1 MTPFTRTTVATGAA
15 FLLVAG
21 SALTLAAPAWG
32 VTSPVA
38 TPAATDAPAA
48 GTPEAG
54 TAGPDA
60 PSTDV
65 PVAPTTPIL
74 PITPVAPASPVPTVA
89 PDAPVPTDVPADGS
103 EDVENVPRE
112 SSSSATVAPAARADA
127 GPAPAPVP
135 EVVPAPD
142 PTDPPNPGETQI
154 TLRGNE
160 DPERYE
166 SRERFF
172 IVGEAGP
179 LTEIRVLDPAGNLI
193 AFDYSDTTGAF
204 FITLTYP
211 QDAYTKQTV
220 TVTSSFEG
228 DLISSVQTSFN
239 LTPPTMEMVGL
250 SSPAAGQTV
259 TGPGSLIDVPFTGT
273 GVVGARVVVLGYPFA
288 GIRDADLDGDYAP
301 EIVHETVVGSDG
313 TWATTLQ
320 LEPGAY
326 SFKARQMLDAP
337 ASSPY
342 FPYLGFD
349 WGVEY
354 RDLYVTSSTPSG
366 ATLPETGADSAAL
379 PTLSLLLL
387 GAGTAGTL
395 IARRRSEQGE
405 RGQTTRG

>member
-21 SALTLAAPAWG
+21 SALTLAGPAWG
-32 VTSPVA
+32 ATPPVP

-48 GTPEAG
+48 GSPEAG
-54 TAGPDA
+54 TDGPDA
-60 PSTDV
+60 PSTDE
-65 PVAPTTPIL
+65 PAAPTTPIS
-74 PITPVAPASPVPTVA
+74 PSAPVAPAAPVPSVA
-89 PDAPVPTDVPADGS
+89 PGAPVPTDTPADGS
-103 EDVENVPRE
+103 GDVESDPRE
-112 SSSSATVAPAARADA
+112 PSSSATAEPTARADA

-142 PTDPPNPGETQI
+142 PTDPPNPDDTQI
-154 TLRGNE
+154 TLRGNG

-166 SRERFF
+166 TRERFF

-179 LTEIRVLDPAGNLI
+179 LTEIRVLDQAGNLI
-193 AFDYSDTTGAF
+193 AFDYSDSDGTFYLAV
-204 FITLTYP
+204 TYP

-259 TGPGSLIDVPFTGT
+259 TGPGALIDVPFTGT
-273 GVVGARVVVLGYPFA
+273 GVAGARVEVLGYPFA
-288 GIRDADLDGDYAP
+288 GVREAGLDGDYAP
-301 EIVHETVVGSDG
+301 EIVHDTVVGSDG

-366 ATLPETGADSAAL
+366 ATLPETGAPSSTL
-379 PTLSLLLL
+379 PTLSMLLL
-387 GAGTAGTL
+387 GAGTAGML
-395 IARRRSEQGE
+395 IARRRSEQSA
-405 RGQTTRG
+405 RGQTARG